1 MPLYQKSGWNSTPIV
16 ISSRTPYVE
25 LAIPSDTTTLVIE
38 FDGVSHEY
46 PGNNNLTVE
55 FSTNNGIS
63 YSNQVDVGSTM
74 TNAVNE
80 KRMAVVHHY
89 NGNGYVISDNI
100 SQGLNNPV
108 QLASSVIMNRLL
120 LGADMANHYVWS
132 LAHPDWEVRYDMDK
146 AQAAQTRRRLLGMLA
161 ADRVPFIG
169 YHMPFPGVGFVEAV
183 GEGFRFVPHSYQMML

>member
-1 MPLYQKSGWNSTPIV
+1 MSIWNSAPIV

-46 PGNNNLTVE
+46 PGYNNLTVE

-80 KRMAVVHHY
+80 KRMAVVQHY

-100 SQGLNNPV
+100 SQGLNNHV
-108 QLASSVIMNRLL
+108 QLANSVIMNRLL
-120 LGADMANHYVWS
+120 LNGDINKLRFRARNSSWLDAGTIR
-132 LAHPDWEVRYDMDK
+132 VR
-146 AQAAQTRRRLLGMLA
+146 A
-161 ADRVPFIG
+161 I
-169 YHMPFPGVGFVEAV
+169 
-183 GEGFRFVPHSYQMML
+183 